1 MPPGG
6 GRTISNVQGN
16 TQGLKP
22 NQLRRIEK
30 LYSRRISPQEVVTPE
45 FARQLSELSHETRRQ
60 IGALIDRKGYVEAI
74 VVGDAR
80 RIEWPD
86 LKRTRVGEGRFR
98 GLRAVHT
105 HLRGEEL
112 TQDDLNDLA
121 LLRLDLMVAVDVD
134 ERTGLPGK
142 VRGAHLLPTT
152 ADVVEDA
159 NETAGAYTFFEAP
172 AASQLDVDFL
182 ELINSLEEEMARN
195 RQSFRRATARDRA
208 ILVGVTTSS
217 LGDAEESMAEL
228 RELAAS
234 AGIIVQHEIIQKR
247 TSIDPR
253 TVLGRGKLDEL
264 LVRALRLG
272 ADLIVF
278 DREMSPAQ
286 VRSVSEA
293 TDLKVIDRAQ
303 LILDIF
309 AQRAQTSEGKIQ
321 VELAQLRYMLPRL
334 IAGHDSAFSR
344 LAGGIGGRGP
354 GETKLETDRRRVRD
368 RINRLEKEI
377 EHQRMRRQQRRKER
391 TRRGLP
397 VISIVGYTNAGK
409 STLLN
414 TLTSSAV
421 LAEQRMF
428 ATLDPTSRRLR
439 LPREQEVIVND
450 TVGFIRDLPPDL
462 IAAFRATLE
471 EIDDSDL
478 LIHLVDASNPR
489 WQQQLE
495 SVERILGELGHTD
508 IPRIVAFNKADL
520 LAPED
525 LDSLLRQACQVGGR
539 ECLAVSALDPVSL
552 RALLERAGA
561 ILARDLT
568 HEEHTAHDESGA
580 GDAEGLGTARSL
592 RSDAESSQSDAES
605 SESDVDSSDSDKAER
620 AEEAVVS

>member
-1 MPPGG
+1 
-6 GRTISNVQGN
+6 
-16 TQGLKP
+16 LKP

-30 LYSRRISPQEVVTPE
+30 LYSRRIAPQQVITPE
-45 FARQLSELSHETRRQ
+45 FARQLSELSFETRRQ
-60 IGALIDRKGYVEAI
+60 LGALIDRKGYVEFV

-86 LKRTRVGEGRFR
+86 LKRTRVGTDRFR

-121 LLRLDLMVAVDVD
+121 LLRLDVMVAVEVD

-142 VRGAHLLPTT
+142 VRGAHLLPVTPEEVDSDDPS
-152 ADVVEDA
+152 A
-159 NETAGAYTFFEAP
+159 AYTFFEAP
-172 AASQLDVDFL
+172 AASQLDLDFL
-182 ELINSLEEEMARN
+182 ELINSLEEEIARN
-195 RQSFRRATARDRA
+195 RRAVRRATTRDRA
-208 ILVGVTTSS
+208 ILVGVTTGSS
-217 LGDAEESMAEL
+217 ADAEESMAEL

-234 AGIIVQHEIIQKR
+234 AGIVVLNEIIQR
-247 TSIDPR
+247 RPNVDPR
-253 TVLGRGKLDEL
+253 TVLGKGKLDEL

-272 ADLIVF
+272 ADLLVF
-278 DREMSPAQ
+278 DRELSPAQ
-286 VRSVSEA
+286 VRSISEA

-334 IAGHDSAFSR
+334 IAGQDSAFSR

-377 EHQRMRRQQRRKER
+377 EHQRLRRKERRKER
-391 TRRGLP
+391 TRRNLP
-397 VISIVGYTNAGK
+397 IISIVGYTNAGK

-414 TLTSSAV
+414 TLTSSEV

-478 LIHLVDASNPR
+478 LIHLVDASSSR
-489 WQQQLE
+489 RQQQIE
-495 SVERILGELGHTD
+495 SVERILGDLGHTT
-508 IPRIVAFNKADL
+508 IPRIVVFNKADL
-520 LAPED
+520 LPSDD
-525 LDSLLRQACQVGGR
+525 LEFILRQACLDGAR
-539 ECLAVSALDPVSL
+539 ECIAVSALDPKTL
-552 RALLERAGA
+552 RPLLERAGA

-568 HEEHTAHDESGA
+568 HEDMRSKTNSEDEGEAVIDS
-580 GDAEGLGTARSL
+580 ESERSQIE
-592 RSDAESSQSDAES
+592 SDAES
-605 SESDVDSSDSDKAER
+605 
-620 AEEAVVS
+620 AEEIVAH

>member
-1 MPPGG
+1 MREAVAPSEDLE
-6 GRTISNVQGN
+6 ISNVQGN

-30 LYSRRISPQEVVTPE
+30 LYSRRISPQQVVTPE

-60 IGALIDRKGYVEAI
+60 IGALIDRKGYVSA
-74 VVGDAR
+74 VVIGDAR

-86 LKRTRVGEGRFR
+86 LKRTRVGTERFR

-121 LLRLDLMVAVDVD
+121 LLRLDLMVALEVD

-142 VRGAHLLPTT
+142 VRGAHLLPVTPEQVDDG
-152 ADVVEDA
+152 AEA
-159 NETAGAYTFFEAP
+159 NDAYTFFEAP

-195 RQSFRRATARDRA
+195 RRAVRRAAARDRA
-208 ILVGVTTSS
+208 ILVGVTTGSMTE
-217 LGDAEESMAEL
+217 AEESMAEL

-234 AGIIVQHEIIQKR
+234 AGIVVLNEIIQR
-247 TSIDPR
+247 RPSVDPR

-278 DREMSPAQ
+278 DQELSPAQ
-286 VRSVSEA
+286 VRSISEA

-309 AQRAQTSEGKIQ
+309 AQRAQTREGKIQ
-321 VELAQLRYMLPRL
+321 VELAQLRYILPRL

-368 RINRLEKEI
+368 RINRLEREI
-377 EHQRMRRQQRRKER
+377 EHQRLRRQQRRKER

-414 TLTSSAV
+414 ALTSSEV

-495 SVERILGELGHTD
+495 SVERILNELGHTD
-508 IPRIVAFNKADL
+508 IPRVIAFNKSDL
-520 LAPED
+520 LPPDELEAI
-525 LDSLLRQACQVGGR
+525 LRQVCQAAAR
-539 ECLAVSALDPVSL
+539 DCIAVSALKPETL
-552 RALLERAGA
+552 RPLLERAGA

-568 HEEHTAHDESGA
+568 REERHARRGREAADDASDYFKEVNETDEGTT
-580 GDAEGLGTARSL
+580 GDAERVEHVAAR
-592 RSDAESSQSDAES
+592 
-605 SESDVDSSDSDKAER
+605 
-620 AEEAVVS
+620 